1 MGSQDAPGGGGG
13 GGGAKLSLASVGFS
27 GPGAGA
33 GGGGYKELLVMALP
47 KDDGLD
53 GAKVAEVIGVR
64 LPDVAG
70 AVKTILGRREVRE
83 FASGALAGAM
93 SKAILAPLETLRT
106 RMVVGVGSRHIFGSF
121 VEIIEQNGWQGLWA
135 GNTINMLR
143 IIPTQAVELGT
154 FECVKRSM
162 AEAQEKWKEDGYPKI
177 QLGNLKI
184 ELPLHL
190 LSPVAIAGAAAGI
203 AGTLACHPLEVIK
216 DRLTINREVYP
227 TISLA
232 FSKIYQ
238 TEGIG
243 GLYSGLCPTLI
254 GMVPY
259 STCYFF
265 MYDTI
270 KTSYCRLHKKSSLSR
285 PELLVIGALSGL
297 TASTISFPL
306 EVARK
311 RLMVGALKGKCPPNM
326 IAALSEVIKEEG
338 LLGLYRGWS
347 ASCLKVMPNSGITW
361 MFYEAWKDILLAD
374 KDKQRA

>member
-1 MGSQDAPGGGGG
+1 MGSQDAPGG
-13 GGGAKLSLASVGFS
+13 GGGAKLSLASVGFA

-374 KDKQRA
+374 KDKQRV